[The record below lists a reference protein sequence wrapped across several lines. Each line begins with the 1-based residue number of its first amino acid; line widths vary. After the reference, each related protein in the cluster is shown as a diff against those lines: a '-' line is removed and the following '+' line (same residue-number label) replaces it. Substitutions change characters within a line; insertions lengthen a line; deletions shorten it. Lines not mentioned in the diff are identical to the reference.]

1 MFQKIKNWLNTNN
14 HLLWVSIPALMI
26 IGLISVYFVALIG
39 VAVGAAAEKT
49 KMEGK
54 HE

>member
-1 MFQKIKNWLNTNN
+1 MINVVAC
-14 HLLWVSIPALMI
+14 LLALT
-26 IGLISVYFVALIG
+26 IGLIVGYFVALIG
-39 VAVGAAAEKT
+39 VAVGAASEKT